1 MQIIV
6 VEGNF
11 LQNLI
16 LSDQVLFTL
25 KSEANSCNDIQYV
38 KRGKG
43 HSNDHYVEFEQGED
57 NVMVW
62 MRLTGEALVLDPT
75 L

>member
-1 MQIIV
+1 MQIIEI
-6 VEGNF
+6 EGNF

-16 LSDQVLFTL
+16 LSDQAIFTL

-43 HSNDHYVEFEQGED
+43 HPNDHYVEFEQGED

-62 MRLTGEALVLDPT
+62 LWLTGEALVLDPT